1 VTPGQADQAGLAT
14 RWAGWPADA
23 IRLVVAPVVLF
34 FSGFVTADF
43 MVSGAYT
50 WPRTSRILI
59 LTLTVA
65 VLAYEFVYKEH
76 RAPYR
81 ALLYSC
87 LIPYAAGTIAV
98 LALLRL
104 I

>member
-1 VTPGQADQAGLAT
+1 MTLWQANETGQASP
-14 RWAGWPADA
+14 WNGWPTEA
-23 IRLVVAPVVLF
+23 IRLIVAPVVLF

-50 WPRTSRILI
+50 WPRTSRTII

-87 LIPYAAGTIAV
+87 LIPYAAGTLAV
-98 LALLRL
+98 LALLQL
-104 I
+104 L